1 MTFKTPSR
9 PNAWSLTLKGARKSS
24 YLQIPAIRKIYLR
37 CLRRR
42 CVFATNGTVQI
53 PCCTKSSLQQIN
65 FNSKIIRLEHDA
77 GSTRACELPVL
88 AAPF

>member
-1 MTFKTPSR
+1 MIFKTPSR

-42 CVFATNGTVQI
+42 CLFARYKTVQI
-53 PCCTKSSLQQIN
+53 PYCLTGRHRRI
-65 FNSKIIRLEHDA
+65 NSKHIMLKYNA
-77 GSTRACELPVL
+77 GSTRECGLPV
-88 AAPF
+88 